1 MAKQKTDSRLLAPRA
16 LLVITALI
24 SLCVSSD
31 VGPRFAPLPSLTDSP
46 STVGTIQYES
56 ASSARV
62 GANSFRVPMMAQTQR
77 RVDQQHHSQP
87 FAESPKGLIALL
99 TDRVSSVEDNIEVS
113 VVASAP
119 LSQPPGRSPPSSL

>member
-1 MAKQKTDSRLLAPRA
+1 
-16 LLVITALI
+16 
-24 SLCVSSD
+24 
-31 VGPRFAPLPSLTDSP
+31 
-46 STVGTIQYES
+46 
-56 ASSARV
+56 
-62 GANSFRVPMMAQTQR
+62 MMAQTQR

-87 FAESPKGLIALL
+87 FAETKGLIALT